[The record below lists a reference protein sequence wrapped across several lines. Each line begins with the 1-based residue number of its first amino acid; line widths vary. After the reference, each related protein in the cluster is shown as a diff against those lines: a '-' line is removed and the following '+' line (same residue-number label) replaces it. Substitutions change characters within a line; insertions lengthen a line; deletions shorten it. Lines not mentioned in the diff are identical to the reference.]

1 MNKEG
6 KYFYVT
12 STSSGWPVRYIQE
25 LVKWNPNFEVEIDEE
40 VESHQNI
47 TLYINRLDQKD
58 ISQPNSSESKKVK
71 SIIKET
77 FFDHYLLAL
86 KYIHES
92 NTEEGEFYL
101 LSKSKDWFIVRY
113 YSKNEKQKQSI
124 EIDFRNG
131 IESLWLR
138 VSANKGHKHR
148 PDSRKNG
155 TALDHGRFRQFLNL
169 TIQFLHDPDSY
180 LIFIDDYI
188 KNFLLVADGKER
200 INSFI
205 NKTERSFENVLTQL
219 TIRKETL
226 EKRLIENDT
235 DTSLDRAKLRG
246 ELDGLQYAIM
256 TITKNC

>member
-1 MNKEG
+1 MIKED

-12 STSSGWPVRYIQE
+12 STVRSQKQ
-25 LVKWNPNFEVEIDEE
+25 LVKWNPNFEVGVDEE
-40 VESHQNI
+40 VDYYQCIDLS
-47 TLYINRLDQKD
+47 INSLNQKD
-58 ISQPNSSESKKVK
+58 IEQPVSTEYVKVK

-77 FFDHYLLAL
+77 FFDHYILAL
-86 KYIHES
+86 KYIHDC

-101 LSKSKDWFIVRY
+101 LAKSKDWFIVRF

-124 EIDFRNG
+124 EIDFRNR

-138 VSANKGHKHR
+138 VSANKGHKYR

-155 TALDHGRFRQFLNL
+155 IALDHGRFRQFLNL

-188 KNFLLVADGKER
+188 KNFLLLADGKEK

-219 TIRKETL
+219 AIRKETL